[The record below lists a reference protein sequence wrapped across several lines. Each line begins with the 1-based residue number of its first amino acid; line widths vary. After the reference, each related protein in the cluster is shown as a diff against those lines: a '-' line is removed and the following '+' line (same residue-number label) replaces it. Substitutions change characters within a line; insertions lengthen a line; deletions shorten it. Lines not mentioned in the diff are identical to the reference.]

1 MRKFLDEFA
10 DKPIIV
16 MVIFLLTFQLQ
27 AQVVTSEEALVIT
40 SDDANLV

>member
-1 MRKFLDEFA
+1 MKRFLANSA
-10 DKPIIV
+10 DKPIV
-16 MVIFLLTFQLQ
+16 LLVIFLLTFQLQ